1 MINIELWVDELLSDI
16 STAGDKG
23 ENYDLHLE
31 APYVK
36 ELTDDIKKL
45 SYIEIY

>member
-1 MINIELWVDELLSDI
+1 MIDMSLWIDELLSNI
-16 STAGDKG
+16 QTAGEKG

-31 APYVK
+31 ASAVK
-36 ELTDDIKKL
+36 ELAEDIKKL

>member
-1 MINIELWVDELLSDI
+1 MIDMSLWIDELLSNI
-16 STAGDKG
+16 EIAGDKG

-31 APYVK
+31 AEVVK
-36 ELTDDIKKL
+36 ELADEIKKL

>member
-1 MINIELWVDELLSDI
+1 MINIELWVDELLSNI
-16 STAGDKG
+16 QSAGEKG

-31 APYVK
+31 ASAVM
-36 ELTDDIKKL
+36 ELAGDIKKL